1 VHRVLSIVLTK
12 QGYTEI
18 PPSEEGVRQL
28 IHELVVDRT
37 LG

>member
-1 VHRVLSIVLTK
+1 VLKGGEYS
-12 QGYTEI
+12 EI
-18 PPSEEGVRQL
+18 PPSEDGARRL